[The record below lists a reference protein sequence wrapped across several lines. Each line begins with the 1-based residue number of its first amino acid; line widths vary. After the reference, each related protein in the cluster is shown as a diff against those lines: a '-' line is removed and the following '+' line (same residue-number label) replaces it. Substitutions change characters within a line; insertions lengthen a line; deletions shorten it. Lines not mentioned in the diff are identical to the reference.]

1 MVDFSVL
8 KAPNYLELYQKSF
21 DTGKA
26 RAREDGVQNILKTS
40 MGDLVGA
47 EKELIAAGAF
57 DEAAQLRTI
66 RVDQAR
72 QRAARAAKALNFDEA
87 ASAMSEA
94 GDVGGAERF
103 AQQGRSAALGGQV
116 AEGDIAGARASA
128 LKAGDFDAAAAIDKM
143 SDAERAQV
151 AERTETVAAIA
162 QKLRAD
168 VPYEQRKAALASL
181 APSLLQR
188 GFSQEQVDG
197 LVNADPTDAN
207 LDAAIGSAMSLKEA
221 IAATKPELRTVGDG
235 GVVFDD
241 RAGRPVFENKKTFA
255 PPRPT
260 ASSGGIPALPP
271 DFVIEK

>member
-21 DTGKA
+21 DTA
-26 RAREDGVQNILKTS
+26 DSRAREDGVQNILKTS

-94 GDVGGAERF
+94 GDVTGAEGM
-103 AQQGRSAALGGQV
+103 ATKGRRATLGAQV
-116 AEGDIAGARASA
+116 ATGDTAGAQGAA
-128 LKAGDFDAAAAIDKM
+128 LKAGDFDTAAAIDKM
-143 SDAERAQV
+143 SESDRAEADERAD
-151 AERTETVAAIA
+151 TIAAIA
-162 QKLRAD
+162 QKLRAS

-188 GFSQEQVDG
+188 GFTQAQIDG
-197 LVNADPTDAN
+197 FLNADPTDAN
-207 LDAAIGSAMSLKEA
+207 LEAAVGSAMSLKEA
-221 IAATKPELRTVGDG
+221 LEAAKPKLRTVGDG

-241 RAGRPVFENKKTFA
+241 AKGAPVFENRKNFA
-255 PPRPT
+255 PPR
-260 ASSGGIPALPP
+260 ASSGGSAGAGLPP
-271 DFVIEK
+271 GYVPVN